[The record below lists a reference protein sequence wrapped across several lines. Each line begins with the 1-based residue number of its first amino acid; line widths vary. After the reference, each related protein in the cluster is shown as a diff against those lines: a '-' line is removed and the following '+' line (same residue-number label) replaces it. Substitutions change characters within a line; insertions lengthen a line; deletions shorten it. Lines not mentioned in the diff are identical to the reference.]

1 MLFPKFELP
10 SVTGHHLISPLR
22 GISSP
27 HTHTWNFPS
36 VTIPTY
42 CCFSLFIWLCQVFVA
57 ARGTSSCGM
66 WTLSCGTWDLVPWP
80 GMKLGPLHCEW
91 SLSHWTMREV
101 TYEGVFSYWISYR
114 SSLVPS
120 SFFFPLIKNVQ
131 AWGGLFQW
139 GFAAPGY
146 NRSWCLRSRSGGSC
160 ITSCVPM
167 RSTWRLL

>member
-1 MLFPKFELP
+1 MLFPKFVLP

-42 CCFSLFIWLCQVFVA
+42 YCFSSFIWLCQVFVA

-66 WTLSCGTWDLVPWP
+66 WTLSCGTCGTGAPALWVESQ
-80 GMKLGPLHCEW
+80 PLDHEG
-91 SLSHWTMREV
+91 SHLR
-101 TYEGVFSYWISYR
+101 R
-114 SSLVPS
+114 SIFILNILQILPCPLIF
-120 SFFFPLIKNVQ
+120 FFFPLIKNVQ
-131 AWGGLFQW
+131 AWGGRSQW
-139 GFAAPGY
+139 GFAALGY

-167 RSTWRLL
+167 ISTWQLL